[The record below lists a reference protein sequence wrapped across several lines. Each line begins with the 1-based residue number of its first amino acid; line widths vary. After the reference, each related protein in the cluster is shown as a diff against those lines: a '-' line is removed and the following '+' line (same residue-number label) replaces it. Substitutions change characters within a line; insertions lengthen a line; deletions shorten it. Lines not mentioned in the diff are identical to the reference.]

1 MGTNAKL
8 FWLLTV
14 FYALSSAGYT
24 IWNYNS
30 NPDHKIEIIGTAA
43 IAMLVFLSG
52 FIAFYLGKTH
62 KSQGPVPEDNP
73 NANVEDADG
82 EVGFFNAFSWWPF
95 FLGAFAALAF
105 ASLAI
110 GWWLF
115 FIAVPL
121 ALIAVFGFVF
131 ENWRGQYSH

>member
-8 FWLLTV
+8 FWMLAV

-24 IWNYNS
+24 VWNLVS
-30 NPDHKIEIIGTAA
+30 NGTVEIIGTAA
-43 IAMLVFLSG
+43 IAMLVFLSA
-52 FIAFYLGKTH
+52 FIAFYLGKTF

-73 NANVEDADG
+73 HANVEDAEG

-115 FIAVPL
+115 FIAFPL
-121 ALIAVFGFVF
+121 ALIALFGFVF
-131 ENWRGQYSH
+131 ENYRGQYAH

>member
-1 MGTNAKL
+1 MATNVKL
-8 FWLLTV
+8 FWFLTV
-14 FYALSSAGYT
+14 FYLVAGIGYI
-24 IWNYNS
+24 IWNLNTNGS
-30 NPDHKIEIIGTAA
+30 VEIIGAAA
-43 IAMLVFLSG
+43 ILMLAVLAG
-52 FIAFYLGKTH
+52 FIAFYLQRTA
-62 KSQGPVPEDNP
+62 KSQGAVPEDDIHGNI
-73 NANVEDADG
+73 EDADG

-131 ENWRGQYSH
+131 ENWRGQYAH